1 MFEKLKIISLSVHH
15 ISFSESLELV
25 TEWALKK
32 RSSSICF
39 ANVHMII
46 EVYKDRSFLEK
57 VNNADLV
64 LADGKPVA
72 MACKILRHKKQER
85 ISGMDF
91 TPRILEKINEKK
103 LSVFI
108 YGSTH
113 DVIKAAREKII
124 SFYPNIHFAGAIS
137 PPFRQLTAEEIK
149 NDIEKIKLSGAHLV
163 LVALGCPKQE
173 KWMSENSGKIN
184 SVLLGIGGALP
195 VFAGTQ
201 KRAPEWMQNLALE
214 WLYRL
219 IQQPRRLFT
228 RYVYTNSC
236 FIFLLGRDWIKT
248 LFRK

>member
-1 MFEKLKIISLSVHH
+1 MFEKLKIISLNVCH
-15 ISFSESLELV
+15 ISFRESLDLV

-32 RSSSICF
+32 RSSYICF

-46 EVYKDRSFLEK
+46 EAFKDRPFLEK

-72 MACKILRHKKQER
+72 IACKILQHQKQER

-91 TPRILEKINEKK
+91 TPRILERANENK
-103 LSVFI
+103 LAVFV
-108 YGSTH
+108 YGSTAE
-113 DVIKAAREKII
+113 VYNAIKEKINFNYPGI
-124 SFYPNIHFAGAIS
+124 SLAGFIS
-137 PPFRQLTAEEIK
+137 PPFRQLTENEILS
-149 NDIEKIKLSGAHLV
+149 DIETINRSGTHIV

-173 KWMSENSGKIN
+173 KWMAENSKKIHA
-184 SVLLGIGGALP
+184 VLLGIGGALP
-195 VFAGTQ
+195 VIAGIQ
-201 KRAPEWMQNLALE
+201 KRAPIWMQNMALE

-219 IQQPRRLFT
+219 IQQPGRLFT

-248 LFRK
+248 LLKK